1 MNTKLVRDYM
11 EQAIEGLR
19 ANWKMYCDLQS
30 KKITI
35 ADAMEEINSWRKNI

>member
-1 MNTKLVRDYM
+1 MNFEIERDYM

-19 ANWKMYCDLQS
+19 ANWKMYVDLQS

-35 ADAMEEINSWRKNI
+35 AEAMAEINSWRTK